1 MATPFDHAVHHVHHP
16 GGALP
21 TGRAL
26 AAGLVF
32 VELHVNDCSITM
44 SISTNICRTHGGETS
59 NGLDDV
65 GALVHD
71 DDGAGPQTRL
81 RIFERVVIH
90 TSRRP

>member
-32 VELHVNDCSITM
+32 VELHVNEYSITTT
-44 SISTNICRTHGGETS
+44 ITNIYGTHGGETS